1 MRCVQTALEKEKIS
15 MSSTRVSKALRQA
28 LVVPIPSKQGNTPTF
43 LNVGTDLLGQ
53 CTQQLKTDR
62 RQSALDET
70 VDQEKIWE
78 KYQDERESQPDDLD
92 QILRS
97 VNLKPLKLFN
107 SLSEIKSRLNLKACT
122 DKVML
127 SYEHTMLM
135 QKLSTMM

>member
-1 MRCVQTALEKEKIS
+1 

-28 LVVPIPSKQGNTPTF
+28 LVVPIPSKQGNTQTF

-53 CTQQLKTDR
+53 YTQQLKTDR

-92 QILRS
+92 KILRS